1 MRHKYI
7 KMTWHLWYECPRLQW
22 KQDLGFPDSIM
33 VGRGSKWKG
42 IWWNQNQSAQYEKKR
57 EKWTLDSL
65 EGEFTWNYIRVSNK
79 KKSAKLTGA
88 SFEAFIRLPAWVVSV
103 TALLAGESSSFH
115 LLEDLLCLNS
125 LVRSDAIKEEEDGE
139 SFWFSFSASEA
150 PSRKSNFW
158 QKKEMQLKYHTS
170 VFQMEN

>member
-1 MRHKYI
+1 MKP
-7 KMTWHLWYECPRLQW
+7 KPEC
-22 KQDLGFPDSIM
+22 SI
-33 VGRGSKWKG
+33 W
-42 IWWNQNQSAQYEKKR
+42 EER
-57 EKWTLDSL
+57 EWTLDSL
-65 EGEFTWNYIRVSNK
+65 EGEIYLELYTSEQQ

-115 LLEDLLCLNS
+115 LLEDLLCFNS
-125 LVRSDAIKEEEDGE
+125 LVRSDAIKEEDGE

-150 PSRKSNFW
+150 PSRKTSNFW